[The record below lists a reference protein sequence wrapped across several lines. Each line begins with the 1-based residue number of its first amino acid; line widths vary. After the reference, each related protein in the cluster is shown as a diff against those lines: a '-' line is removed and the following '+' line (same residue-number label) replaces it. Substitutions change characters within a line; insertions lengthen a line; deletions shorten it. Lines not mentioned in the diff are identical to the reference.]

1 MTKAYRKA
9 CSEGEVP
16 MYRAHVALLGDS
28 YDVKNKFIEALL
40 GESRFYH
47 FAQPHE
53 LKGVQIDQFKSKFN
67 KDNQETKRWKESLS
81 SSSSLKTE
89 FRNAVLSHI
98 RSLQHDS
105 QAKEEMEIPQKYHIS
120 SSNSMAKKS
129 FVTRFELNK
138 TKKQRVRQN
147 ITYNLEASK
156 KELEDE
162 LQKPDNETLFFLR
175 KNAQIE
181 EVPENNIPYSINLW
195 DFDSQDK
202 FSAMNHSFLKAEAL
216 ICYAMDIRL
225 DLFSPLR
232 RSWGGKKININP
244 KPQAELLKYWFNSV
258 HIQAKKQN
266 IKPNIV
272 LLLTGSIRRK
282 EQSKYTE
289 SYIKTIIDLVEG
301 KPYASYISE
310 ENIILVDNH
319 LKSFANIRGK
329 VFDMIVRQP
338 NWGAK
343 RPIRWLHLEAEL
355 LRRTKYEDKRYLHRY
370 EIEDYDDDDNHHYFH
385 YYHAKREPHILVSEV
400 KELASV
406 YGMDD
411 CEMNSFLEFHHDLGN
426 FICTPPS
433 KSGHLVIIHPQW
445 LLDKVSQLLAQVS
458 NTQRHD
464 EHRHELLHYLRPHK
478 AIVSI
483 EDLRRL
489 WRKNAQFLAD
499 LMMNFHFLFPIN
511 SDENLNQTYLIPC
524 MLPLEKSY
532 LHEKE
537 LTYSSVHIAREL
549 EVQHVETFQTLLC
562 LCANQTNW
570 KLSITDHQ
578 SHYHASFDVNLGT
591 HLVLNPRKNNTIEV
605 STRTSIQELDK
616 GHISND
622 GIRAFLL
629 DIHKDM
635 ARKMETLGVT
645 QSKVFRILCPHWT
658 PGDEHL
664 CLVEIEEQTQKRPD
678 NFVFRPIS
686 DRCAIHKKVLEPF
699 VFSTTEHV
707 RIGK

>member
-1 MTKAYRKA
+1 M
-9 CSEGEVP
+9 V
-16 MYRAHVALLGDS
+16 L
-28 YDVKNKFIEALL
+28 
-40 GESRFYH
+40 ESGFRP
-47 FAQPHE
+47 AQTE
-53 LKGVQIDQFKSKFN
+53 SW
-67 KDNQETKRWKESLS
+67 EESLS
-81 SSSSLKTE
+81 SSRNLKTE

-98 RSLQHDS
+98 RTIQYDS
-105 QAKEEMEIPQKYHIS
+105 QANEEMEIPRKSHLS
-120 SSNSMAKKS
+120 SSNSMGKKS
-129 FVTRFELNK
+129 FVTRLELNK
-138 TKKQRVRQN
+138 TKIQRVRQN

-162 LQKPDNETLFFLR
+162 LQKPDNETLFFLN
-175 KNAQIE
+175 KNARIV

-232 RSWGGKKININP
+232 RSWGGKKINESP
-244 KPQAELLKYWFNSV
+244 KTQAELLKYWLNSV

-272 LLLTGSIRRK
+272 LLLTGSIRHK

-385 YYHAKREPHILVSEV
+385 YYHAEREPHILVSEV

-411 CEMNSFLEFHHDLGN
+411 SEMNSFLEFHHDLGN
-426 FICTPPS
+426 FICTQPS

-464 EHRHELLHYLRPHK
+464 EPLHYRHKHESLHYPRPHK

-489 WRKNAQFLAD
+489 WGRNAQFLAD
-499 LMMNFHFLFPIN
+499 LMMNFHFIFPIN

-524 MLPLEKSY
+524 MLPP
-532 LHEKE
+532 EKE
-537 LTYSSVHIAREL
+537 
-549 EVQHVETFQTLLC
+549 
-562 LCANQTNW
+562 
-570 KLSITDHQ
+570 
-578 SHYHASFDVNLGT
+578 
-591 HLVLNPRKNNTIEV
+591 
-605 STRTSIQELDK
+605 
-616 GHISND
+616 
-622 GIRAFLL
+622 
-629 DIHKDM
+629 
-635 ARKMETLGVT
+635 
-645 QSKVFRILCPHWT
+645 
-658 PGDEHL
+658 
-664 CLVEIEEQTQKRPD
+664 
-678 NFVFRPIS
+678 
-686 DRCAIHKKVLEPF
+686 
-699 VFSTTEHV
+699 
-707 RIGK
+707 